1 LGPFIKT
8 KDDNL
13 YVVTVTDGYSKYSV
27 IKAGP
32 SVEAGPTITF
42 LKEFISNYGRP
53 ERIIS
58 DRRTAYTSEAF
69 ENFCRELNIQHVKV
83 ATATPRANGQIVK

>member
-58 DRRTAYTSEAF
+58 AEQRTHRKRLKIFVENSTS
-69 ENFCRELNIQHVKV
+69 NMSRLLPLHLGLMGKS
-83 ATATPRANGQIVK
+83 